1 MGYLTNARVSEGAK
15 LYPELGTAMLETTTQ
30 STCPVSGL
38 AITQPPSRWYAAYTC
53 ARHEKQVSRQ
63 LRDRDIDYF
72 LPLYPSVRRWKDR
85 RKEVEFPLFPGYIF
99 VHIGEIER
107 LRVLQVP
114 GVAHLISF
122 NGRPAPLDDNEIEAL
137 RNGIANGIC
146 PEPHPYLKAGRRVRV
161 KYGPLAGVEGFLVR
175 RKDKFRVVIS
185 IDLIMR
191 SIAAEVQVAD
201 LE

>member
-15 LYPELGTAMLETTTQ
+15 LHPEASMLQTATQ
-30 STCPVSGL
+30 SAFPVNGL
-38 AITQPPSRWYAAYTC
+38 AVTEQQSRWYAAYTC
-53 ARHEKQVSRQ
+53 SRHEKQVSRQ
-63 LRDRDIDYF
+63 LHERRIDCF
-72 LPLYPSVRRWKDR
+72 LPTYQSVRRWKDR

-99 VHIGEIER
+99 VHIMEAER
-107 LRVLQVP
+107 VRVLQVS
-114 GVAHLISF
+114 GVVQLVTF
-122 NGRPAPLDDNEIEAL
+122 NGRPAPLEDSEIESL
-137 RNGIANGIC
+137 RCGIANGIW

-175 RKDKFRVVIS
+175 RKDKYRVVIS

>member
-1 MGYLTNARVSEGAK
+1 
-15 LYPELGTAMLETTTQ
+15 MLETATQ
-30 STCPVSGL
+30 SVFPVNGS
-38 AITQPPSRWYAAYTC
+38 AVTEQQSRWYAAYTC
-53 ARHEKQVSRQ
+53 SRHEKQVSRQ
-63 LRDRDIDYF
+63 LHERRIDCF
-72 LPLYPSVRRWKDR
+72 LPTYQSVRRWKDR

-99 VHIGEIER
+99 VHIKEVER
-107 LRVLQVP
+107 LRVLQVS
-114 GVAHLISF
+114 GVVQLVTF
-122 NGRPAPLDDNEIEAL
+122 NGRPAPLNDDEIESL
-137 RNGIANGIC
+137 RTGMSNGIC